1 MISIKKLFRTW
12 LILIFLTIISVLL
25 GNEFNL
31 SLKHNAL
38 LVLIV
43 MFIVTL
49 KGQQIIDMFME
60 LSLAP
65 QKWRLLLLSY
75 IIIIPTVIT
84 LIYVI

>member
-12 LILIFLTIISVLL
+12 LILIFLTILSVFL

-31 SLKHNAL
+31 PLKHNAL

-65 QKWRLLLLSY
+65 QKWRLLLMSY

>member
-1 MISIKKLFRTW
+1 MISIKKLFTTW
-12 LILIFLTIISVLL
+12 LILIFLTIVSVLL
-25 GNEFNL
+25 GNEFTL
-31 SLKHNAL
+31 YIKHNAL
-38 LVLIV
+38 FVLVV

-75 IIIIPTVIT
+75 VVIIPSVISV
-84 LIYVI
+84 IYLW